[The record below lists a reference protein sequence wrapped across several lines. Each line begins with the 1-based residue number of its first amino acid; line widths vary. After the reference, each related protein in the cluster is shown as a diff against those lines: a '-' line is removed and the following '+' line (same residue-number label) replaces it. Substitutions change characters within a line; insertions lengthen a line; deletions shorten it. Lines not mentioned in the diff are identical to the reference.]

1 MITVK
6 HTHYNISFKNGECLQ
21 HIDVFN
27 LKFDDVIESL
37 ILLNGKKCEDI
48 KQVSVTYDYEPFRSN

>member
-1 MITVK
+1 MSVVN

-27 LKFDDVIESL
+27 LKFDDVIGSL
-37 ILLNGKKCEDI
+37 MLLNGKKREDV
-48 KQVSVTYDYEPFRSN
+48 KQIFVTYDYEPMWCK